1 MSTLGLTATDPDD
14 LRDVAWVDLFP
25 WLDSYESDAAAHLEA
40 LVPGVADWWIADSP
54 RITAADVP
62 LDDLVGRLGALVVSR
77 HRTTPLSVLAPT
89 LDASIP
95 LAALRVDSRA
105 ETVVRRLASSDVVAA
120 LVATDVESILQVR
133 GTSVETAEL
142 IVAGVLGAALRIVP
156 GDGVE
161 PEDDGDNPA
170 LATLLD
176 DLTVLSRWRRLRGRS
191 SDALIEVAIEDD
203 APEVIQHTA
212 ARIAALTGT
221 DLDVRVEANPI
232 DEIENLVEQLDERED
247 IVLRHHLMALVP
259 ISMGELSTRL
269 HVSKSRAGVIAA
281 KVKDEFA
288 AACDF
293 GTAAGGLL
301 ASIRTEIE
309 PVAPLERLLELH
321 PVLTETV
328 PSLDVPLWLAL
339 DRLDDYFE
347 VTGPW
352 AAAPDVVAAKARTIT
367 MLEQFESDNGVVELG
382 VAADTLRLT
391 VEQTA
396 EWLRYCE
403 IPLCNGA
410 ALLATR
416 RIVDHAA
423 GILEASGRPMTTVE
437 LIDDI
442 DTNKSHA
449 SVERA
454 LADDARIE
462 NRDGHWHLLA
472 PEPSGMAED
481 RNSKVIRRT
490 RRLYRIGDSWRF
502 RVVVTPDQLRG
513 SGVALPAGVA
523 LAFGCRPGTV
533 RDIAS
538 PLGPQT
544 LRWTGTN
551 PMCGTIR
558 RFLVD
563 SAIEPRETIFLTC
576 SDEGAFGVDKY
587 LEPISDDPVRR
598 ALALVGHPSADDVD
612 KDELASLLAVAAG
625 LPAGTKPRRI
635 LSAYQAR
642 DDVVAALLESA
653 WVVSAR

>member
-1 MSTLGLTATDPDD
+1 MSTLGLTATEPDD
-14 LRDVAWVDLFP
+14 LRDDAWVDLFP

-40 LVPGVADWWIADSP
+40 LVPGVADWWITDSP
-54 RITAADVP
+54 QITAADVS
-62 LDDLVGRLGALVVSR
+62 LDDLVARLGALVVRR

-105 ETVVRRLASSDVVAA
+105 ETVVRRLASSGVVAA
-120 LVATDVESILQVR
+120 LVAADVESILQVR

-142 IVAGVLGAALRIVP
+142 IVAGVLGAALRVAA
-156 GDGVE
+156 GNGVE
-161 PEDDGDNPA
+161 PEDDNPA
-170 LATLLD
+170 LTTLLD

-221 DLDVRVEANPI
+221 DLDLRVESNPI

-247 IVLRHHLMALVP
+247 IVLRHHLMARVP

-281 KVKDEFA
+281 KVKDGFA

-293 GTAAGGLL
+293 ETAAGGLL

-347 VTGPW
+347 VTGGW

-382 VAADTLRLT
+382 VAADTLRLDG
-391 VEQTA
+391 EQTA

-416 RIVDHAA
+416 RLVDHAA
-423 GILEASGRPMTTVE
+423 GILEASGRHMDTGE
-437 LIDDI
+437 LIDEL
-442 DTNKSHA
+442 DTNKSKA

-454 LADDARIE
+454 LADDSRIE
-462 NRDGHWHLLA
+462 LRDGRWHLLA
-472 PEPSGMAED
+472 PKPSGKSED

-490 RRLYRIGDSWRF
+490 RRLYRVGASWRF
-502 RVVVTPDQLRG
+502 RMVVTPDQLRG

-538 PLGPQT
+538 PLGGQT

-576 SDEGAFGVDKY
+576 SDEGTFGIDKY
-587 LEPISDDPVRR
+587 VEPISDDPVRH
-598 ALALVGHPSADDVD
+598 ALALVGHPSSEDVD

-625 LPAGTKPRRI
+625 LPADTKPRRI

-642 DDVVAALLESA
+642 DDVIAALLESA